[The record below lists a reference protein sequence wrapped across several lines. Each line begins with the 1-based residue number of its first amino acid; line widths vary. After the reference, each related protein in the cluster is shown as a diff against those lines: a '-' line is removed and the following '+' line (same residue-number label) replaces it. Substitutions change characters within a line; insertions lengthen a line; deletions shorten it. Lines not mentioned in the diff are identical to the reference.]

1 MNECVHTCCGL
12 KSKAKSHIEKKWIFF
27 LYVLYNKAQ
36 KQDINMVD
44 LYINIKA
51 LLYS

>member
-1 MNECVHTCCGL
+1 MRSHML
-12 KSKAKSHIEKKWIFF
+12 RFKIKSKKPYREKVDFF
-27 LYVLYNKAQ
+27 LYVLFNKAQ